1 MGSGEPAGR
10 ARCWQ
15 RWQAGRDPAAAAR
28 WLPSSIA
35 KDFLGAAMTLA
46 IIGAIVLQATN
57 RLASPCGA
65 GPNPRPGP
73 GACSGVSAMA
83 HHVAGAVTL
92 FAIACAALAAAAFV
106 WYMFWGYKSTGQTGG
121 NRDAAGSS

>member
-1 MGSGEPAGR
+1 
-10 ARCWQ
+10 
-15 RWQAGRDPAAAAR
+15 
-28 WLPSSIA
+28 
-35 KDFLGAAMTLA
+35 MTLA

-65 GPNPRPGP
+65 GPNPRRGP
-73 GACSGVSAMA
+73 GACSGVSALA

-92 FAIACAALAAAAFV
+92 FAIACGALAAAAFV
-106 WYMFWGYKSTGQTGG
+106 WYMFWGYKSTGQAGG

>member
-10 ARCWQ
+10 VGCWQ
-15 RWQAGRDPAAAAR
+15 RWQGGRDASAAAR
-28 WLPSSIA
+28 RPPSSIA
-35 KDFLGAAMTLA
+35 KDFLGATATLA

-65 GPNPRPGP
+65 GPAPRAAP
-73 GACSGVSAMA
+73 GACSGVSALA
-83 HHVAGAVTL
+83 HHVDGVVTL
-92 FAIACAALAAAAFV
+92 CAIACAALAAAAFI
-106 WYMFWGYKSTGQTGG
+106 WYMLWGYKSTGRPDG

>member
-1 MGSGEPAGR
+1 MGSGEPAAR

-15 RWQAGRDPAAAAR
+15 RWQASRDSSAAAR
-28 WLPSSIA
+28 WPSSIA

-46 IIGAIVLQATN
+46 IIGAIVLQATD
-57 RLASPCGA
+57 RLAGPCGA
-65 GPNPRPGP
+65 GPNPHP
-73 GACSGVSAMA
+73 GACSGVSALA

-92 FAIACAALAAAAFV
+92 FAIACGALAAAAFV
-106 WYMFWGYKSTGQTGG
+106 WYMFWGYKSTGQAGG

>member
-15 RWQAGRDPAAAAR
+15 RWQASRDPSAAAR
-28 WLPSSIA
+28 WPSSIA

-46 IIGAIVLQATN
+46 IISAIVLQATD
-57 RLASPCGA
+57 RLASSCAA
-65 GPNPRPGP
+65 GPNAPP
-73 GACSGVSAMA
+73 GACSGVSALA

-92 FAIACAALAAAAFV
+92 FAIACGALAAAAFV
-106 WYMFWGYKSTGQTGG
+106 WYMFWGYKSTGQEGG